1 MSLFDRILASR
12 GINDTNRA
20 SFLFPDYSDFK
31 HDPFLLP
38 DMDKAV
44 KRLVLAHKNQEKIT
58 IYGDYDI
65 DGLTSTA
72 LLLDALRSFGF
83 SNIDTYIP
91 SRFDEGYGL
100 TISAIEKIA
109 ANGTKLIVTVDCGSR
124 SEKEIIK
131 AQELGV
137 DVVVTDHHN
146 AAAVQPPSIAVVNP
160 KRSDH
165 QYPFCD
171 LAGVGVTFK
180 LVQALQV
187 RFNDGFMDNYSMASG
202 LSFGQEK
209 WLLDLVALGTV
220 CDIVSLTDENRANVF
235 WGLKVLQKTRRPGL
249 KALIAISNLET
260 DKINSRSLGYVL
272 GPRMNAAGRLETAGQ
287 ALDMLTTE
295 SADEA
300 FEKAQYLDELN
311 AKRRSDQDKIFKAAS
326 IQAESRADDPVIVAS
341 GKDWNHGIVGIVAS
355 KLLEKYHKPALVL
368 QELPAISKGSARSFG
383 DFNISQA
390 IEACRNLITTGGGHS
405 LAAGITLP
413 TENIESFRQMINEFY
428 RQLNLTDQELNLLPK
443 VDAIADLSE
452 INEGLINQINQLEP
466 FGSGNT
472 RPILQTSSLMVRNI
486 RKMGGDQQH
495 LKLELSDKNG
505 VRMSFLAFNAPKDYF
520 VQVGT
525 RVSVRYEIELNEWN
539 GSRSVEGRLLHLE
552 VDS

>member
-1 MSLFDRILASR
+1 MLLFDRILASR
-12 GINDTNRA
+12 GIDNTNRA
-20 SFLFPDYSDFK
+20 SFLSPDYSEFR

-38 DMDKAV
+38 DMDKAAE
-44 KRLVLAHKNQEKIT
+44 RLILAYKSQEKIT

-83 SNIDTYIP
+83 NNIDTYIP

-109 ANGTKLIVTVDCGSR
+109 ANGTQLIVTVDCGSR

-131 AQELGV
+131 ARELGV

-146 AAAVQPPSIAVVNP
+146 AAEVQPPAIAVVNP
-160 KRSDH
+160 KRPGH

-187 RFNDGFMDNYSMASG
+187 RFNKESMGSSSINSG
-202 LSFGQEK
+202 LALGQEK

-287 ALDMLTTE
+287 ALDMLITE
-295 SADEA
+295 STDEA
-300 FEKAQYLDELN
+300 YERAQYLDELN
-311 AKRRSDQDKIFKAAS
+311 TKRRADQDKIFKAAS
-326 IQAESRADDPVIVAS
+326 IQVESRADDPVIVVS
-341 GKDWNHGIVGIVAS
+341 GEDWNHGIVGIVAS
-355 KLLEKYHKPALVL
+355 KLQEKYRKPALVL
-368 QELPAISKGSARSFG
+368 QEFPDISKGSARSFG

-390 IEACRNLITTGGGHS
+390 IEACKNLITTGGGHS
-405 LAAGITLP
+405 LAAGVTLP
-413 TENIESFRQMINEFY
+413 TENIEAFRQKINEFY
-428 RQLNLTDQELNLLPK
+428 KQLNLTDQELKLIPK

-452 INEGLINQINQLEP
+452 INEELANQIDQLEP
-466 FGSGNT
+466 FGSGNN
-472 RPILQTSSLMVRNI
+472 RPILQTNGLTVRSI
-486 RKMGGDQQH
+486 RKMGSDQQH
-495 LKLELSDKNG
+495 LKLDLSDKNG
-505 VRMSFLAFNAPKDYF
+505 FRMSFLAFNAPKNYF
-520 VQVGT
+520 VQVGA
-525 RVSVRYEIELNEWN
+525 RVSVSYEIELNEWN
-539 GSRSVEGRLLHLE
+539 GMRSVEGRLLFLK